1 MNCFL
6 KQIESRRSI
15 RKFRQERVEPGAL
28 RELVRL
34 AALSPSGANLQP
46 LKFCILSD
54 PGLCAQFFVLTHWA
68 GYLPD
73 DAPKE
78 GERPPA
84 YLLVLGDDEI
94 RKNCELDAG
103 IALGTIGLAAEA
115 MGLATCLIGA
125 LERERIYELLGL
137 PRQYVIHAAV
147 AVGRAAMRAE
157 RCAMRDGDVR
167 YFYKDGRFFVPKR
180 PLSEVLLVEK

>member
-1 MNCFL
+1 MDGFL
-6 KQIESRRSI
+6 KRIESRRSI
-15 RKFRQERVEPGAL
+15 RKFRQEPVEPGAL

-46 LKFCILSD
+46 LKFYILSE
-54 PGLCAQFFVLTHWA
+54 PELCARFFPFTHWA

-73 DAPKE
+73 GAPKE

-84 YLLVLGDDEI
+84 YLLVLGDDTI

-125 LERERIYELLGL
+125 LDREQIYELLEL

-147 AVGRAAMRAE
+147 AVGKSAMQAE
-157 RCAMRDGDVR
+157 SCAMQDGDVR
-167 YFYKDGRFFVPKR
+167 YFYKGEHFFVPKR
-180 PLSEVLLVEK
+180 PLSEVLLAEK